1 MEFLLVVLI
10 VVVWVSLYSHIS
22 KMNAHT
28 DALRKDIYSLKKLVE
43 SRLEEIKRPE
53 TASVTELTEEM
64 PEKTVVEELVPPV
77 IEVPVEAATEYLQ
90 KEMVSGT
97 AAEVQPEKKK
107 VVPQP
112 VIKPFGLVEE
122 KKKVD
127 YEKYIGENLFGKIGI
142 LVLVVGMGLF
152 VKYAID
158 KNWINEVFRTVLG
171 FVVGGGLLVLSQRLK
186 NTYRTF
192 SSLLAGGAF
201 AIFYVTVAM
210 AYHYYGLFS
219 QAAAFV
225 ILVVLTVLMSLLS
238 VVYNRREL
246 AVIGLVGGFIAP
258 FLVSNG
264 MGNYQVLFTYLTILN
279 VGMFGLSLYKKWGE
293 LPVIGFVAT
302 YVIMLGYSLVADLDI
317 AGDMQ
322 LIQLLLFST
331 LFYLIF
337 LLPVVS
343 VLRTDNKKA
352 NQPLMM
358 IVVLNNFIYL
368 YFALWYLHELH
379 LPYNIKG
386 AFTLFIALV
395 NVCLAY
401 AIRGKKSETG
411 YLFTALVGM
420 FLTFIS
426 ISIPIQLEGS
436 FITLLWATEM
446 VVVLWL
452 FIKFRQPVYAY
463 FTQLLLFLTVVSF
476 LMDVEDVLTDGFV
489 QPLLWN
495 GTFATGIFTGLAFG
509 VFVWL
514 MEREKVFFTQTS
526 NLKYIPFSVIS
537 LLLGSVVVYL
547 SFIVDFYRNI
557 TDEPLNN
564 CVCLAF
570 TCFALLLLLIGLRK
584 RFPMARFFVVYA
596 VMAGLSGCLFIW
608 LSRVANECG
617 ESSLSILQW
626 SSLFIVVAHLF
637 FLGKWFYRSFN
648 FRQKSADRM
657 TLFIAVVSTVL
668 FAVAVHNMLY
678 LFGWQNESSAALSIA
693 LSIAGFVQMALGM
706 RLHLKILRM
715 ISLAVFGVVLLK
727 LVIVDLWLL
736 PTVGKIIVFIM
747 LGVILL
753 VLSFLYQKLKKVL
766 FMDNDENLLTKE

>member
-557 TDEPLNN
+557 TDEPLSN